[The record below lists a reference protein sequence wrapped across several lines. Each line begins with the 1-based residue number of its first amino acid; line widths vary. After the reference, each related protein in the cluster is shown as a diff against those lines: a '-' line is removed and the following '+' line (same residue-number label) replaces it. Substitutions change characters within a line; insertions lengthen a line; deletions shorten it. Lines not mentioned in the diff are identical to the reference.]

1 MQQMGSITPKRGEAQ
16 PPRQYGISSPW
27 SAHLLVEQHAR
38 QQGKGVIG
46 EEGIGFGIAG
56 EEN

>member
-27 SAHLLVEQHAR
+27 SAHLLVKQHSDEQGEAVFG
-38 QQGKGVIG
+38 QQRIG
-46 EEGIGFGIAG
+46 LRVSGQEQ
-56 EEN
+56 

>member
-27 SAHLLVEQHAR
+27 SAHLLVEEHPDEQSEAVFGQQRIGLRISR
-38 QQGKGVIG
+38 QEQ
-46 EEGIGFGIAG
+46 
-56 EEN
+56 

>member
-27 SAHLLVEQHAR
+27 SAHLLVQQHSH
-38 QQGKGVIG
+38 QQGERVIGKKGV
-46 EEGIGFGIAG
+46 GIGVAG